1 MRVWSWEKKA
11 AARNELVPP
20 AESEASHLE
29 IHRNSLTSLYFFFN
43 KKVVPHSNWG
53 LVTGT
58 ATLYV
63 HVSQSVKT
71 LLLWCRTKNCWV
83 VINPVTMLLCLCFSK
98 IDPTSSSGSYRFSFH
113 LRKHFFLTATL
124 LKTEV
129 TKWIHSSDLRAL
141 FWGYHRFLGSL
152 IALSSQD

>member
-29 IHRNSLTSLYFFFN
+29 IHSNSLISLYLFFN
-43 KKVVPHSNWG
+43 EKVVLHSNWG
-53 LVTGT
+53 MVTGT

-63 HVSQSVKT
+63 HISHSIKT
-71 LLLWCRTKNCWV
+71 LLLWCRTKNCRV
-83 VINPVTMLLCLCFSK
+83 AINHVMMLLCLCFSE
-98 IDPTSSSGSYRFSFH
+98 IDQTSSSGSYRSPFH
-113 LRKHFFLTATL
+113 LRKHFFLTASL

-129 TKWIHSSDLRAL
+129 TKWIHGSDLSAL
-141 FWGYHRFLGSL
+141 FWGYHSFLGSL
-152 IALSSQD
+152 IALSS